1 MRGLRC
7 ILSEMPKRFSDAYV
21 AISEASEL
29 LWKSDHHVT
38 PDSHPRPLNRTVA
51 STHSGLLHHRLL
63 QQREHL
69 SCL

>member
-29 LWKSDHHVT
+29 LWKSDHAAT
-38 PDSHPRPLNRTVA
+38 PAAPSPVPPA
-51 STHSGLLHHRLL
+51 GG
-63 QQREHL
+63 
-69 SCL
+69 